1 MKIDRFFCKTAVM
14 LLLAC
19 TLGSFGTS
27 GWSGSLSAQT
37 VKSSTNKKAIK
48 QYEKGYGFMRE
59 KQFTDAIRYAKTA
72 AQEDPTFTE
81 AYLMIA
87 EAYSMM
93 EESDL
98 AVLYYKKA
106 IYSNP
111 SFSSKLYYYTAREY
125 MRANNY
131 NEALDYFGQ
140 YFEAEG
146 IDKSKAAADIR
157 TSYDQCVFRAK
168 LMTDSNHIKLVNM
181 GPNINSKLDE
191 YQPSF
196 TADDGE
202 LIFTVLRPSDA
213 YTECKSCAN
222 EEDLYISRQENGV
235 WQPRQPLGEPV
246 NSHFNE
252 GAQCISPDGKYVL
265 FTACNREDGYGSCDL
280 YWSKKVG
287 NSWTV
292 PENIGKPVNTQF
304 WESQPTFGADGK
316 TIYYTSNRPGG
327 KGKCDIWKTTMI
339 EEGVFSEPVNVGEP
353 INTSGDELAPYL
365 HPNGMVL
372 YFVSTGHPGMGG
384 QDLFYSLQDSKGK
397 WNQPIN
403 MGYPINTEDNESSI
417 VVNAKGTR
425 GFVASNK
432 QGGYGR
438 MDIYWFEMPEKMR
451 PQPVT
456 YLKGRIFN
464 AKDSSVLCAQFKVID
479 LETGVE
485 KVMSSSDPETGEFL
499 VCIPSNGKYAL
510 HAHHPRFLFYSANF
524 ELDSSY
530 NLKPYH
536 KDIYMSP
543 IEMGESIVLRNI
555 FFDTDK
561 AVLKKESEVELNNLL
576 ELMRNNP
583 KMRVEISGHTDNQ
596 GGRDHNLQLSR
607 NRAKAVYDYLVSKGI
622 KADRMRYKGYGF
634 DKPVATNDTPEGRA
648 LNRRTEFRIVGN

>member
-1 MKIDRFFCKTAVM
+1 MKPFRFFYFILIC
-14 LLLAC
+14 LLC
-19 TLGSFGTS
+19 VPIWQSN
-27 GWSGSLSAQT
+27 AQT
-37 VKSSTNKKAIK
+37 VKSSANKKAIK
-48 QYEKGYGFMRE
+48 QYEKAYSYMRE
-59 KQFTDAIRYAKTA
+59 QQFTDAIRYAQTA
-72 AQEDPTFTE
+72 TQEDPAFTE

-93 EESDL
+93 KESDL

-111 SFSSKLYYYTAREY
+111 SFSSKLYFYTAREY
-125 MRANNY
+125 MRSNNY
-131 NEALDYFGQ
+131 NEALEFFAQ
-140 YFEAEG
+140 YFEEEG
-146 IDKSKAAADIR
+146 ITPAKASSDIKEY
-157 TSYDQCVFRAK
+157 YDQCAYRAK

-181 GPNINSKLDE
+181 GPNVNSNLDE
-191 YQPSF
+191 YHPSF

-213 YTECKSCAN
+213 LTECKSCPS
-222 EEDLYISRQENGV
+222 EEDLYVSRQENGE
-235 WQPRQPLGEPV
+235 WQPRQPLGAPV

-287 NSWTV
+287 NQWTV
-292 PENIGKPVNTQF
+292 PENIGKPVNTQY

-339 EEGVFSEPVNVGEP
+339 EDGFFSEPVNVGEP
-353 INTSGDELAPYL
+353 INTSKDELAPFL

-372 YFVSTGHPGMGG
+372 YFVSSGHPGMGG
-384 QDLFYSLQDSKGK
+384 QDLFYSIADSKGN

-403 MGYPINTEDNESSI
+403 MGYPINTEDDEVSI

-438 MDIYWFEMPEKMR
+438 MDIYWFEMPDKMR

-464 AKDSSVLCAQFKVID
+464 AKDSSVLSAKFKVID
-479 LETGVE
+479 LSTGVE
-485 KVMSSSDPETGEFL
+485 KVMSESDPETGEFL
-499 VCIPSNGKYAL
+499 VCIPTNGKYAL
-510 HAHHPRFLFYSANF
+510 HAHHPQFLFYSANF
-524 ELDSSY
+524 ELDSTY
-530 NLKPYH
+530 NNLKPYH
-536 KDIYMSP
+536 KDIYMNP
-543 IEMGESIVLRNI
+543 IEMGESIVLHNI

-561 AVLKKESEVELNNLL
+561 AVLKQESEVELNNLYD
-576 ELMRNNP
+576 LMKNNP
-583 KMRVEISGHTDNQ
+583 KMRVEIGGHTDNQ
-596 GGRDHNLQLSR
+596 GGREHNMQLSR

-622 KADRMRYKGYGF
+622 KSDRIRYRGYAY
-634 DKPVATNDTPEGRA
+634 DKPIATNETVEGRA
-648 LNRRTEFRIVGN
+648 MNRRTEFKIMGN

>member
-1 MKIDRFFCKTAVM
+1 MRTVRFFY
-14 LLLAC
+14 LLLIMMLFA
-19 TLGSFGTS
+19 GVMQ
-27 GWSGSLSAQT
+27 AQT

-48 QYEKGYGFMRE
+48 QYEKGYAFMRDQ
-59 KQFTDAIRYAKTA
+59 QFTDAIRYAKTA
-72 AQEDPTFTE
+72 AQEDPGFTE

-93 EESDL
+93 KESDL

-125 MRANNY
+125 MRSNNY
-131 NEALDYFGQ
+131 NEALEYFVQ
-140 YFEAEG
+140 YFEEAG
-146 IDKSKAAADIR
+146 IDKSKASPEIKEH
-157 TSYDQCVFRAK
+157 YDQCVYRAK

-181 GPNINSKLDE
+181 GPNVNSKLDE

-213 YTECKSCAN
+213 YTECKSCPN

-235 WQPRQPLGEPV
+235 WQPREPLGAPV

-252 GAQCISPDGKYVL
+252 GAQCISPDGKYVI

-287 NSWTV
+287 DKWTV
-292 PENIGKPVNTQF
+292 PENIGKPVNTNF

-327 KGKCDIWKTTMI
+327 KGKCDIWKTTMT
-339 EEGVFSEPVNVGEP
+339 EDGVFTEPENVGEP

-372 YFVSTGHPGMGG
+372 YFVSSGHPGMGG
-384 QDLFYSLQDSKGK
+384 QDLFYSLADSKGK

-417 VVNAKGTR
+417 VVNARGTR

-432 QGGYGR
+432 AGGLGR

-464 AKDSSVLCAQFKVID
+464 AKDSSVISAKFKVID

-485 KVMSSSDPETGEFL
+485 RVMSSSDPETGEFL
-499 VCIPSNGKYAL
+499 VCIPTNGKYAL
-510 HAHHPRFLFYSANF
+510 HAHHPQYLFYSDNF

-530 NLKPYH
+530 NVKPYH
-536 KDIYMSP
+536 KDIYMNP
-543 IEMGESIVLRNI
+543 IEMGESMVLRNI

-561 AVLKKESEVELNNLL
+561 AVLKKESEVELNNLY

-596 GGRDHNLQLSR
+596 GSREHNLKLSSS
-607 NRAKAVYDYLVSKGI
+607 RAKAVYDYLVAKGI
-622 KADRMRYKGYGF
+622 KVDRMRYKGYGF
-634 DKPVATNDTPEGRA
+634 DKPIATNDTPEGRA
-648 LNRRTEFRIVGN
+648 MNRRTEFKIVGN